1 MGRNKVRMHHRTT
14 DAQAVWKEYSEYMT
28 TASKKIKVVNPN
40 PHSTICNPEPKPSFV
55 LDTPNPQSQPV
66 HPLIFVLYLMTH
78 LKMWINLI
86 SVILPAPP
94 PI

>member
-14 DAQAVWKEYSEYMT
+14 DAQAVWKQYSEYMT
-28 TASKKIKVVNPN
+28 TSSWQDNPN
-40 PHSTICNPEPKPSFV
+40 PHSTICNPEPKSSCV
-55 LDTPNPQSQPV
+55 LVTPNHQSHPV
-66 HPLIFVLYLMTH
+66 HPLFVLHLVTH

-86 SVILPAPP
+86 SVIPPAPP